1 LLITGDIVV
10 FFGAFFVI
18 SSKITPMKHV
28 LVFAFMFVISALSF
42 SQTQLR
48 MIIHPDQV
56 DCQRMMQQKCFQ
68 VRINDSKEW
77 TLFYERIIGFNFEPG
92 YRYELLVIETK
103 RPEPLPADL
112 SAFIYKLEK
121 VISKTAVVS
130 NTQQSN
136 WKIME
141 LKGQTIQQHNLSI
154 QLDPNNNSI
163 AGYGG
168 CNRFF
173 GTATW
178 NSKKTKVTIGD
189 LASTRMF
196 CENKSELEGQL
207 LSALSGKTLNVS
219 IKNEEMYF
227 KLKRKTVL
235 SFRAQPLE
243 DVVIET
249 DEPRE
254 DVTEP
259 ITAEKQPSP
268 MNYFNKKDLKLI
280 QINKNAVKTVV
291 PETIR
296 FDLETKTFTG
306 NGGCN
311 RLFGAFTF
319 ENNTITIENVN
330 ATKMLCMDESVT
342 QLEKAFIANLNLQT
356 LQVDYAEQVL
366 NCYNANGELILMF
379 AIQK

>member
-1 LLITGDIVV
+1 
-10 FFGAFFVI
+10 
-18 SSKITPMKHV
+18 MKH
-28 LVFAFMFVISALSF
+28 LLFFSFALLLYTTSF
-42 SQTQLR
+42 AQKQLT
-48 MIIHPDQV
+48 MIIHPEQV
-56 DCQRMMQQKCFQ
+56 DCQRMMKQKCLQ
-68 VRINDSKEW
+68 VRINGAKEW

-141 LKGQTIQQHNLSI
+141 LKGKTVQQQNLSV
-154 QLDPNNNSI
+154 QFDPSNNSI

-178 NSKKTKVTIGD
+178 NSKKTKVTIGN
-189 LASTRMF
+189 LASTKMF
-196 CENKSELEGQL
+196 CENKSELEAQL
-207 LSALSGKTLNVS
+207 LSALSGKTFNVS
-219 IKNEEMYF
+219 FKNEEMFF

-235 SFRAQPLE
+235 SLRAQPIE

-254 DVTEP
+254 DLTEP
-259 ITAEKQPSP
+259 ITDEKQPSP
-268 MNYFNKKDLKLI
+268 MNYFDKKDLKLI
-280 QINKNAVKTVV
+280 QINKQAVPTTVGA
-291 PETIR
+291 TIR
-296 FDLETKTFTG
+296 FDLETKSFTG

-311 RLFGAFTF
+311 RLFGAFSF
-319 ENNTITIENVN
+319 LDNIITIENVN
-330 ATKMLCMDESVT
+330 ATKMLCMDETVT
-342 QLEKAFIANLNLQT
+342 QVEKAFIANLNLQT
-356 LQVDYAEQVL
+356 LHVDYAEQIL
-366 NCYNANGELILMF
+366 NCYNANGELIMMF

>member
-1 LLITGDIVV
+1 MKYLFFLAVALIFNATC
-10 FFGAFFVI
+10 
-18 SSKITPMKHV
+18 
-28 LVFAFMFVISALSF
+28 FA
-42 SQTQLR
+42 QTQLQL
-48 MIIHPDQV
+48 IIHPEQV
-56 DCQRMMQQKCFQ
+56 DCQRMMQQKCYQ
-68 VRINDSKEW
+68 VRINGSKEW
-77 TLFYERIIGFNFEPG
+77 TLFYERILGFNFEPG

-112 SAFIYKLEK
+112 SAYTYKLEK

-141 LKGQTIQQHNLSI
+141 LQGQRVQQQNLSV
-154 QLDPNNNSI
+154 QFDPSKNSI

-235 SFRAQPLE
+235 TLRAQPIE
-243 DVVIET
+243 DAVIET

-280 QINKNAVKTVV
+280 QINKNAVPTGV
-291 PETIR
+291 PATIR

-319 ENNTITIENVN
+319 ANNIITIENVN
-330 ATKMLCMDESVT
+330 ATKMLCMDEAT
-342 QLEKAFIANLNLQT
+342 IQLEKAFIANLNLQT
-356 LQVDYAEQVL
+356 LQVDYAENVL